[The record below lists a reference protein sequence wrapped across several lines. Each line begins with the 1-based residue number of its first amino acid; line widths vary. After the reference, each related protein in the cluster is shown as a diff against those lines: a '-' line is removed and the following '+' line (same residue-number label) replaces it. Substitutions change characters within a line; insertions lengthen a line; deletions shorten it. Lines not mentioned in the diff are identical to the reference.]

1 MSVHFYT
8 ILIFQSSWENG
19 IILVNYNFINLQES
33 NFRILIE
40 NYFLFSLS
48 GSEPG
53 TRNIKT

>member
-8 ILIFQSSWENG
+8 IPIYQSSWENG
-19 IILVNYNFINLQES
+19 IILVNYNFINLQEN

-40 NYFLFSLS
+40 NYLFSLS

-53 TRNIKT
+53 TRDIKT